1 MRASGGVS
9 ALAAASLLLFG
20 CSGFTK
26 LDYKN
31 LFGRDGW
38 QRPTDVIDV
47 LAIPSGAWVADIGA
61 GNGYF
66 LPHLAR
72 AVGPE
77 GRVFAV
83 EVEDEPLAA
92 LEALVSEQGLANV
105 ELLRGRYEDPLLP
118 DRKIDLVLI
127 VNTYH
132 HIEARPD
139 YFRRLRGDLSDTGRV
154 AVLDPNEELTGLF
167 SLFLDEGHTSRAED
181 VRKEMREAGYRE
193 PESHDFLLTQIF
205 EVFAP
210 ERP

>member
-1 MRASGGVS
+1 MRASGATA

-20 CSGFTK
+20 CSGLAK

-47 LAIPSGAWVADIGA
+47 LEIPSGAWVADIGA
-61 GNGYF
+61 GKGYF
-66 LPHLAR
+66 LPHLSR

-92 LEALVSEQGLANV
+92 LEALISEQGLANV

-139 YFRRLRGDLSDTGRV
+139 YFGRLRGDLSDTGRV

-167 SLFLDEGHTSRAED
+167 SLFLDEGHTSRAAD
-181 VRKEMREAGYRE
+181 VREEMREAGYRE